1 MAIENVIIV
10 GSGPAGY
17 TAAIYTSR
25 ANLKPLLIE
34 GEVDQSKRVDLP
46 GGQLMIT
53 TEVENY
59 PGFPHADAAA
69 WAAWAKSAIS
79 PERYENVRHLYEG
92 KNAHHGKRAVM
103 GPEMMELAR
112 QQAVNFGT
120 RVETGW
126 VDKVDFSKRPFR
138 LWVGEKEYQ
147 ANAVILATGAGAK
160 WLGIPSE
167 RALFNRGVSGCAT
180 CDGAL
185 PIFRNKPIGVVG
197 GGDTAIEEATFL
209 TKFASKVTI
218 IHRRDELRA
227 SKIMQEKAK
236 KNPKIEFL
244 WDSVVTEVLDPSAG
258 RVTGVKI
265 ENVKT
270 KKPST
275 FDLSGL
281 FVAIGHVPN
290 TAEFKGQIDLDEKG
304 YIKVTRGSYTSVEG
318 VFAGGDCVDHV
329 YRQAVTAAGG
339 GCMAAIDAERWLES
353 QEH

>member
-1 MAIENVIIV
+1 LAVENVIIV

-17 TAAIYTSR
+17 TAAIYSSR
-25 ANLKPLLIE
+25 ANLRPLLIE
-34 GEVDQSKRVDLP
+34 GEADQTKRVDLP

-59 PGFPHADAAA
+59 PGFPHADSEA
-69 WAAWAKSAIS
+69 WAAWARSAVS
-79 PERYENVRHLYEG
+79 PERFDTIRHFYEG
-92 KNAHHGKRAVM
+92 KQAHHGKRAVM
-103 GPEMMELAR
+103 GPEMMELCR
-112 QQAVNFGT
+112 QQAVNFGA
-120 RVETGW
+120 RVDAGW
-126 VDKVDFSKRPFR
+126 VDKVDFTKRPFR
-138 LWVGEKEYQ
+138 VWVGEKEHQ
-147 ANAVILATGAGAK
+147 ARAVILATGAGAK
-160 WLGIPSE
+160 WLGLPSE

-227 SKIMQEKAK
+227 SKIMQDKAR
-236 KNPKIEFL
+236 KNPKIDFV
-244 WDSVVTEVLDPSAG
+244 WDSVVTEVLDPKAG
-258 RVTGVKI
+258 KVTGVRL
-265 ENVKT
+265 ENVKS
-270 KKPST
+270 KKSAV

-290 TAEFKGQIDLDEKG
+290 TAAFAGQIDLDEKG
-304 YIKVTRGSYTSVEG
+304 YIQVTRGSYTSVEG

-329 YRQAVTAAGG
+329 YRQAVTAAGM
-339 GCMAAIDAERWLES
+339 GCMAAIDSERWLES
-353 QEH
+353 QEA